1 MDAKNTGIHEMRNKM
16 KKLIALLL
24 AAVLCLSLAACGSK
38 KDESA
43 VENIEI
49 NGEKVSITDFLIE
62 RLKEY
67 TSTEEFADREKRF
80 ADTFGAPDK
89 PFTVTRAIELKAD
102 GLEKS
107 NLSIH
112 YLLVKA
118 DWQYATDDDFSDNNI
133 LIVVNYDT
141 GEVLDQ
147 FMAEESWLEDS
158 ESTDYWNYMMLN
170 GPLVGSGYDS
180 GAIVTDSETRTELSE
195 SKIAKINEAIQK

>member
-1 MDAKNTGIHEMRNKM
+1 M

-24 AAVLCLSLAACGSK
+24 AEVLCLSLAACGSK

-102 GLEKS
+102 GLGES

-158 ESTDYWNYMMLN
+158 ESTDYWNYIMLN
-170 GPLVGSGYDS
+170 GPLVGSGYDG
-180 GAIVTDSETRTELSE
+180 GAIVTDSETRTELPDSE
-195 SKIAKINEAIQK
+195 IARINEAIQK

>member
-1 MDAKNTGIHEMRNKM
+1 MNKM

-38 KDESA
+38 KGESTM
-43 VENIEI
+43 ENIEI
-49 NGEKVSITDFLIE
+49 NGEEVSIADFLIE
-62 RLKEY
+62 HLKEY

-102 GLEKS
+102 GLGES

-147 FMAEESWLEDS
+147 FMGDDSWLEDT
-158 ESTDYWNYMMLN
+158 ESVDYWNYTMLH
-170 GPLVGSGYDS
+170 GALQGSGYDG
-180 GAIVTDSETRTELSE
+180 GALVTDSETRTELSE
-195 SKIAKINEAIQK
+195 SEIAKINEAIQK

>member
-1 MDAKNTGIHEMRNKM
+1 MRNKM

-43 VENIEI
+43 VESIEI

-102 GLEKS
+102 GLGES

-158 ESTDYWNYMMLN
+158 ESTDYWNYIMLN
-170 GPLVGSGYDS
+170 GPLVGSGYDG
-180 GAIVTDSETRTELSE
+180 GAIVTDSETRTELPESE
-195 SKIAKINEAIQK
+195 IAKINEAIQK

>member
-1 MDAKNTGIHEMRNKM
+1 M

-24 AAVLCLSLAACGSK
+24 AAVMCLSLAACGSK

-89 PFTVTRAIELKAD
+89 PFTVTRVIELKAD
-102 GLEKS
+102 GLGES

-158 ESTDYWNYMMLN
+158 ESTDYWNYIMLN
-170 GPLVGSGYDS
+170 GPLVGSGYDG
-180 GAIVTDSETRTELSE
+180 GAIVTDSETRTELPESE
-195 SKIAKINEAIQK
+195 IARINEAIQK

>member
-1 MDAKNTGIHEMRNKM
+1 M
-16 KKLIALLL
+16 KKLSKVICLVLSALML
-24 AAVLCLSLAACGSK
+24 LSLAACGSK

-118 DWQYATDDDFSDNNI
+118 DWQYATDDDFSDDNI

-158 ESTDYWNYMMLN
+158 ESTDYWNYIMLN
-170 GPLVGSGYDS
+170 GPLVGSGYDG
-180 GAIVTDSETRTELSE
+180 GAIVTDSETRTELPESE
-195 SKIAKINEAIQK
+195 IARINEAIQK

>member
-1 MDAKNTGIHEMRNKM
+1 MFEMRDKM

-24 AAVLCLSLAACGSK
+24 AAVMCLSLAACGSK

-102 GLEKS
+102 GLGEG

-158 ESTDYWNYMMLN
+158 ESADYWNYIMLN

-180 GAIVTDSETRTELSE
+180 GAIVTDSETRTELPESE
-195 SKIAKINEAIQK
+195 IAKINEAIQK

>member
-1 MDAKNTGIHEMRNKM
+1 MFEMMNKM

-43 VENIEI
+43 VESIEI

-102 GLEKS
+102 GLGES

-170 GPLVGSGYDS
+170 GPLVGSGYDG
-180 GAIVTDSETRTELSE
+180 GAIVTDSETRTELPESE
-195 SKIAKINEAIQK
+195 IARINEAIQK

>member
-1 MDAKNTGIHEMRNKM
+1 M

-49 NGEKVSITDFLIE
+49 NGEKVPITDFLIE

-89 PFTVTRAIELKAD
+89 PFTVARAIELKAD
-102 GLEKS
+102 GLGKS

-170 GPLVGSGYDS
+170 GPLVGSGYDG
-180 GAIVTDSETRTELSE
+180 GAIVTDSETRTELPESE
-195 SKIAKINEAIQK
+195 IARINEAIQK

>member
-1 MDAKNTGIHEMRNKM
+1 MDAKAFEMRKANM

-24 AAVLCLSLAACGSK
+24 AAIMCLTLAACGGK

-43 VENIEI
+43 VEDIKI
-49 NGEKVSITDFLIE
+49 NGESVSITDFLIE

-102 GLEKS
+102 GLGES

-158 ESTDYWNYMMLN
+158 ESTDYWNYIMLN
-170 GPLVGSGYDS
+170 GPLVGSGYDG

-195 SKIAKINEAIQK
+195 SEIARINEAIQK

>member
-1 MDAKNTGIHEMRNKM
+1 MFEMRKANM

-24 AAVLCLSLAACGSK
+24 AAVMCLSLAACGSK

-102 GLEKS
+102 GLGES

-170 GPLVGSGYDS
+170 GPLVGSGYDG
-180 GAIVTDSETRTELSE
+180 GAIVTDSETRTELPESE
-195 SKIAKINEAIQK
+195 IARINEAIQK

>member
-1 MDAKNTGIHEMRNKM
+1 M

-102 GLEKS
+102 GLGES

-170 GPLVGSGYDS
+170 GPLVGSGYDG
-180 GAIVTDSETRTELSE
+180 GAIVTDSETRTELPESE
-195 SKIAKINEAIQK
+195 IARINEAIQK

>member
-1 MDAKNTGIHEMRNKM
+1 M
-16 KKLIALLL
+16 KKWIALLL
-24 AAVLCLSLAACGSK
+24 AAVMCLSLAACGSK

-102 GLEKS
+102 GLGES

-118 DWQYATDDDFSDNNI
+118 DWQYATDDDFSDDNI

-158 ESTDYWNYMMLN
+158 ESADYWNYMMLN
-170 GPLVGSGYDS
+170 GPLVGSGYDG
-180 GAIVTDSETRTELSE
+180 GAIVTDSETRTELPESE
-195 SKIAKINEAIQK
+195 IARINEAIQK

>member
-1 MDAKNTGIHEMRNKM
+1 MDAKAFEMRKANM

-24 AAVLCLSLAACGSK
+24 AEVLCLSLAACGSK

-102 GLEKS
+102 GLGES

-158 ESTDYWNYMMLN
+158 ESTDYWNYIMLN
-170 GPLVGSGYDS
+170 GPLVGSGYDG
-180 GAIVTDSETRTELSE
+180 GAIVTDSETRTELPDSE
-195 SKIAKINEAIQK
+195 IARINEAIQK

>member
-1 MDAKNTGIHEMRNKM
+1 M

-24 AAVLCLSLAACGSK
+24 AAVMCLSLAACGSK

-158 ESTDYWNYMMLN
+158 ESTDYWNYIMLN
-170 GPLVGSGYDS
+170 GPLVGSGYDG

>member
-1 MDAKNTGIHEMRNKM
+1 M

-89 PFTVTRAIELKAD
+89 PFTVTGAIELKAD
-102 GLEKS
+102 GLGKS

-158 ESTDYWNYMMLN
+158 ESTDYWNYIMLN
-170 GPLVGSGYDS
+170 GPLVGSGYDG
-180 GAIVTDSETRTELSE
+180 GAIVTDSETRTELPESE
-195 SKIAKINEAIQK
+195 IAKINEAIQK